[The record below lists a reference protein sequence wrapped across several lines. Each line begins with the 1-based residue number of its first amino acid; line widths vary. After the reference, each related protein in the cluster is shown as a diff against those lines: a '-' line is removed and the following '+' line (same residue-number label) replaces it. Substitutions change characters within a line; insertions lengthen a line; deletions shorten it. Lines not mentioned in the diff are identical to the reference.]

1 MPTKTD
7 CPICGLTKIPG
18 DADRCPQCDS
28 DLSCF
33 RVLDTLL
40 EPEGETMAHTAPPT
54 KSGVT
59 QIAAEWCLSFRVVF
73 VLLGVLVVALLG
85 HQIYRINGLASQV
98 SSQRSEFN
106 DTAGTIGVRLDEIS
120 RRQDKILAEVTVKI
134 ESVYNELHRKP
145 KPADTITAD
154 QQKES
159 ARGPKDSFEF
169 YQALETDTLWG
180 IAKQFYGSGF
190 YYPVLL
196 THNPNL
202 AIYRIGKKDRI
213 AILKDVGRVKQIYNE
228 ITDNESGRLYW
239 YYTIRPGDTPASV
252 RYKYCPR
259 HNCLQTETG
268 FDSNAVLNHGKTI
281 KIQLAGALK

>member
-7 CPICGLTKIPG
+7 CPICGLKKIPG

-40 EPEGETMAHTAPPT
+40 EPEGETTAHTAPPT
-54 KSGVT
+54 KDSVT
-59 QIAAEWCLSFRVVF
+59 QIAAEWCLSLRIVI

-85 HQIYRINGLASQV
+85 HQIYRLNGLTSQM

-106 DTAGTIGVRLDEIS
+106 ETAGTIGVRLDEIS
-120 RRQDKILAEVTVKI
+120 RRQDKILAEVTAKI
-134 ESVYNELHRKP
+134 ESVYSELHRRP
-145 KPADTITAD
+145 KPAGTITAD
-154 QQKES
+154 PQEES
-159 ARGPKDSFEF
+159 ARGTKNSFEF

-196 THNPNL
+196 THNPSL

-213 AILKDVGRVKQIYNE
+213 AILKDTGRVKQIYSE
-228 ITDNESGRLYW
+228 ITDNENGCLYW
-239 YYTIRPGDTPASV
+239 YYTILPGDTPASL

-268 FDSNAVLNHGKTI
+268 FDSNAILNHGKTI